1 LSNISVVR
9 VRAANPYD
17 ADTDVDSDEE
27 LPNTA
32 NIPLPKLSN
41 FFHDKCFHL
50 HEELSADVRRK
61 LKRYII
67 AFKG

>member
-1 LSNISVVR
+1 

-17 ADTDVDSDEE
+17 EDTDVDSDAE

-41 FFHDKCFHL
+41 FFDGKYFHL
-50 HEELSADVRRK
+50 HEELNADVGRK
-61 LKRYII
+61 LKRYIT